1 MSEELNNEIAGTFSE
16 EELSSIVEENP
27 EVLETPEPPEPAMTE
42 EDQAFADEMQ
52 HAVGEPAC

>member
-27 EVLETPEPPEPAMTE
+27 EVLEAPEPTISE
-42 EDQAFADEMQ
+42 EDQAMIDAIND
-52 HAVGEPAC
+52 V